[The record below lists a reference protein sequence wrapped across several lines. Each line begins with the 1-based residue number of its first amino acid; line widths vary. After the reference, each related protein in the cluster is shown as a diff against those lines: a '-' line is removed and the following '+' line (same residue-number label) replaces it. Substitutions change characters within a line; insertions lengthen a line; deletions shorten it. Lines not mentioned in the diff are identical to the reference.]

1 MSATSA
7 RPILARA
14 VLLLLIYVA
23 VVATL
28 TMAWTRLENRN
39 FLKAT
44 DDRLHVAS
52 RSLKYLLAE
61 DFHDRAVDRDSISFE
76 EELRNRE
83 KFNEFAKINDLIYVY
98 TVVRKDG
105 GLFFSAPTVT
115 EEEAREQ
122 KVWYFHP
129 YADAPEEF
137 HQALNDGRDCALS
150 YSDEWGNFRTVC
162 VFGSSP
168 AGNPYLACSDVEI
181 QDLDVVQTRHMLTS
195 LAAGLLFMSFLVP
208 AGLLIRRFYRAHVE
222 ELDASHRETRTHL
235 NMLDTLIQRLPMGLM
250 VIQPDNRVN
259 LVNPAFTELTGYELG
274 DVSTRNSW
282 FRKAHPDI
290 RTRTRLLRVWAQ
302 RIKGVEG
309 PGTQARVTC
318 KDGSSKIF
326 NFQSRLLED
335 KRILVIMEDVTER
348 VEYQTRLQHS
358 EERLRHILDILEV
371 GIAVVDTE
379 GRNVTYV
386 NPKLVQMTGR
396 GRDELIN
403 SPCHRFICAACEGNC
418 PVLDQAGN
426 VMGREVEIAGADDR
440 PIQILKSVIPAE
452 IGGRRVLVE
461 SFVDITAQ
469 KRVEAELLKA
479 RDAAEVASR
488 AKSEF
493 LAVMSH
499 EIRTPLNG
507 ILGSLQIVKTAK
519 LDGKSEFVDMAI
531 SSSRSLL
538 TILQD
543 ILDLSSMDAGTLD
556 LVDHTFMLADLTQ
569 PITGSFLEEAARK
582 GVALD
587 IATDPDI
594 PHVLNGDV
602 LRIRQVLFNLVGNAV
617 KYTAH
622 GYVRLEISRLPYVS
636 PSGRGMVHF
645 AVYDTGQGIPDDKL
659 DAVFEPFTQ
668 ADMAVTRGH
677 GGTGIGLAIVK
688 RLLRLMESSLCMMSE
703 KGAGSEFHFSLPL
716 VPDQGDTGQQ

>member
-14 VLLLLIYVA
+14 ALLLLVYVA

-52 RSLKYLLAE
+52 RSLRYLLAE
-61 DFHDRAVDRDSISFE
+61 DFHDRAVDRDSIAFE
-76 EELRNRE
+76 EELLNRE

-137 HQALNDGRDCALS
+137 HQALDDGRDVALS

-162 VFGSSP
+162 VFESSP
-168 AGNPYLACSDVEI
+168 AGNPYLSCSDVEI
-181 QDLDVVQTRHMLTS
+181 QDLDVVQTRHMMTS
-195 LAAGLLFMSFLVP
+195 LTVGLLFMSFLVP
-208 AGLLIRRFYRAHVE
+208 AGLLIRRFYRTHAE
-222 ELDASHRETRTHL
+222 ALDASHRETRTHL

-250 VIQPDNRVN
+250 VIQPDNRVS

-282 FRKAHPDI
+282 FRKAHPDV
-290 RTRTRLLRVWAQ
+290 RYRTRLLRVWAQ
-302 RIKGVEG
+302 RTKGVEG
-309 PGTQARVTC
+309 SGTQASVTC
-318 KDGSSKIF
+318 KDGSDKIF
-326 NFQSRLLED
+326 NFQTRLLED
-335 KRILVIMEDVTER
+335 RRVLVIMEDVTER
-348 VEYQTRLQHS
+348 TEYQTRIQRS
-358 EERLRHILDILEV
+358 EERLRQILDILEV
-371 GIAVVDTE
+371 GIAVVDVE
-379 GRNVTYV
+379 GRKIAYV

-396 GRDELIN
+396 GPEELIG
-403 SPCHRFICAACEGNC
+403 SPCHRFICAACEGGC
-418 PVLDQAGN
+418 PVLDHGGD
-426 VMGREVEIAGADDR
+426 VMGREVEIVGADDR
-440 PIQILKSVIPAE
+440 PIQILKSVIPTE
-452 IGGRRVLVE
+452 IAGRRVLVE

-519 LDGKSEFVDMAI
+519 LDGRSEFVDMAI
-531 SSSRSLL
+531 NSSRSLL

-543 ILDLSSMDAGTLD
+543 ILDLSSMDVGSLD
-556 LVDHTFMLADLTQ
+556 IVEQTFMTTDLTQ

-587 IATDPDI
+587 IAVDPDI
-594 PHVLNGDV
+594 PSFLTGDV
-602 LRIRQVLFNLVGNAV
+602 QRIRQVLFNLVGNAV

-622 GYVRLEISRLPYVS
+622 GYVRLEISRLPFVG
-636 PSGRGMVHF
+636 PSGRGVVHF
-645 AVYDTGQGIPDDKL
+645 AVHDTGQGIPDNKL
-659 DAVFEPFTQ
+659 EAVFEPFTQ
-668 ADMAVTRGH
+668 ADMAVNRGH
-677 GGTGIGLAIVK
+677 GGTGIGLAIAK
-688 RLLRLMESSLCMMSE
+688 RLLRLMGSSLCMMSE
-703 KGAGSEFHFSLPL
+703 EGTGSEFHFTLPL
-716 VPDQGDTGQQ
+716 IPEQDDKGQR